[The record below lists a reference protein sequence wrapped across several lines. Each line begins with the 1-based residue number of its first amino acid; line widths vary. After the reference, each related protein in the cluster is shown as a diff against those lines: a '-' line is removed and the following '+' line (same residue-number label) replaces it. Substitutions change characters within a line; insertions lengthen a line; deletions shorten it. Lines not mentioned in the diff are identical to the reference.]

1 MISNMLKILIFFI
14 LLMSPCFALISPQ
27 IIPAVPSQ
35 GRTFTAHITSE
46 SIVSAELLFG
56 GKTIRFYGT
65 KGNLS
70 AIVGVNVFT
79 QAIWQP
85 LRISATD
92 DSGNTVTQDYN
103 IKIKTSIF
111 PHDKLV
117 FPPGKQGRLVA
128 SKIKTDQ
135 DELSEVF
142 RMETPEKLWSGKF
155 LMPIK
160 GRVTSAFGTY
170 RLYNGKRLGD
180 HRGTDIGGN
189 PVGAKIKAANSGVVV
204 FAKLLPTLGS
214 VIVIDHGQGVNS
226 VYMHMSKTLVSVG
239 ERVVKGQYI
248 GKIGSTGLSTGP
260 HLHFGVSVH
269 DTRVDPL
276 QWVKSSVLD

>member
-1 MISNMLKILIFFI
+1 MLILLLSYQAGFSSSLKINVDPVSI
-14 LLMSPCFALISPQ
+14 
-27 IIPAVPSQ
+27 SQ
-35 GRTFTAHITSE
+35 GRTFTAHIISE
-46 SIVSAELLFG
+46 SIVSAEMLFG
-56 GKTIRFYGT
+56 GKAIRFYGT
-65 KGNLS
+65 KGNLT
-70 AIVGVNVFT
+70 AIAGVNVFT
-79 QAIWQP
+79 DPGWHP
-85 LRISATD
+85 LKITAAD
-92 DSGNTVTQDYN
+92 ESGNTVSEDYN
-103 IKIKTSIF
+103 IKIKMSVF
-111 PHDKLV
+111 PHDKLT

-135 DELSEVF
+135 DELSEVLKI
-142 RMETPEKLWSGKF
+142 ETPEKLWSGKF

-160 GRVTSAFGTY
+160 GRMTSAFGTY

-204 FAKLLPTLGS
+204 FSKLLPTIGS
-214 VIVIDHGQGVNS
+214 VIVINHGQGVCS

-239 ERVVKGQYI
+239 EKIVKGQII
-248 GKIGSTGLSTGP
+248 GLVGNTGLSTGP

-276 QWVKSSVLD
+276 EWVSKGIL

>member
-1 MISNMLKILIFFI
+1 MYKYLFV
-14 LLMSPCFALISPQ
+14 LLLVLFQPCFSKDFAVSVK
-27 IIPAVPSQ
+27 PAAVSQ
-35 GRTFTAHITSE
+35 GRTFVAAITSE
-46 SIVSAELLFG
+46 SIVSADMIFS
-56 GKTIRFYGT
+56 GKTIHFYGT
-65 KGNLS
+65 KGNLN
-70 AIVGVNVFT
+70 AIAGVNVFT
-79 QAIWQP
+79 DPGWHP
-85 LRISATD
+85 LKITATD
-92 DSGNTVTQDYN
+92 ESGNTVTKDYK
-103 IKIKTSIF
+103 IKIKMSVF

-117 FPPGKQGRLVA
+117 FAPGKQGRLVA

-142 RMETPEKLWSGKF
+142 KRETTAKLWSGKF

-189 PVGAKIKAANSGVVV
+189 PVGARIKAANSGVVV

-226 VYMHMSKTLVSVG
+226 VYMHMSKTLVAAG
-239 ERVVKGQYI
+239 EKVVKGQYI

-260 HLHFGVSVH
+260 HLHFGVSVN
-269 DTRVDPL
+269 DTRVDPME
-276 QWVKSSVLD
+276 WVRRDFSN